1 MNAAPNQAT
10 LERMLTAA
18 APILEAAVAGGGV
31 PGAALGVVS
40 AAGERASLQLGRAR
54 LEPEPQPLEADAW
67 FDLASLTKVLF
78 TLPEVL
84 RLAGEGRLDLDDPLA
99 HHLPEAGWLQEDAPL
114 ARLTVRRLL
123 AHQTGLPAWVPLYT
137 WGERPETLKARLLQE
152 RWVLGEPVYSDVGYM
167 LLGLLL
173 ERLRARELKRFELP
187 AGLTFAPDPDR
198 SVATERCPWRGR
210 VLVGEVHDENAFAL
224 GGAAGHAGLFGTL
237 DGVLG
242 RAHAWLTGTELP
254 PAAHAAAVEPHSE
267 ERLLGWVRRHPGWSG
282 GSLASPSAYG
292 HTGFTGTGVWID
304 PDRGYAWALLTNRV
318 HPSRH
323 RENPLPELRRA
334 VGNALAAAWRPT

>member
-18 APILEAAVAGGGV
+18 APILEAALAEGGV

-40 AAGERASLQLGRAR
+40 AAGGRAALHLGAAMR
-54 LEPEPQPLEADAW
+54 EPETRPLAPDAW

-84 RLAGEGRLDLDDPLA
+84 RLVEEGRLDLDDPLA
-99 HHLPEAGWLQEDAPL
+99 RHLPEAGWLQEDAPL

-123 AHQTGLPAWVPLYT
+123 AHQAGLPAWVPLYT
-137 WGERPETLKARLLQE
+137 WGGRPETLKARLLQE
-152 RWVLGEPVYSDVGYM
+152 RWELGAPVYSDVGYM

-173 ERLRARELKRFELP
+173 ERLRRRELKRFALP
-187 AGLTFAPDPDR
+187 AGLTFAPDPER
-198 SVATERCPWRGR
+198 SAATERCPWRGR

-237 DGVLG
+237 DGVLD
-242 RAHAWLTGTELP
+242 RAQAWLTGAELS
-254 PAAHAAAVEPHSE
+254 PAAHAEALEPQSE

-282 GSLASPSAYG
+282 GSLTSPAAYG

-304 PDRGYAWALLTNRV
+304 PKRGYAWALLSNRV

-323 RENPLPELRRA
+323 RPNPLPDLRRA
-334 VGNALAAAWRPT
+334 VGNALAAAWRPA